1 MDVGNRSSSSSRVG
15 GFLLAKFKASHKF
28 KGVHEKKTF
37 EANKEIELTVKR
49 AEEIQENIRKQK
61 GFEEFTLERLD
72 K

>member
-1 MDVGNRSSSSSRVG
+1 M
-15 GFLLAKFKASHKF
+15 AKFKASHSF
-28 KGVHEKKTF
+28 KGKKEKKAF
-37 EANKEIELTVKR
+37 EANKEIELTIKR